1 MSKQAFS
8 SEAKSSKSKRLIRT
22 KRSRQQ
28 TKKKKNDKNNNN
40 QSDDDDEDVEE
51 FHKLYIVMIFETLS
65 TMSVM
70 FAQTTFWI
78 LNSACFQHSI
88 EKKSM
93 FIMYTIFIKSIL
105 INDFEESIY
114 VMKQR
119 IIRVICKIDN
129 KRTNIFFRRFLCLE
143 MFFEYNQFWSIKR
156 NSLFYVVQI
165 EFIHDRES
173 RHYNKK
179 TRQQRVFF

>member
-1 MSKQAFS
+1 MNSHKEIKKRDFVYIIKSILRKQILSQIDLINTSNLRLRKSVLFLFDCFRIIILTLCLCFFVCVQESDHHSNEVLHSLRTLLSRKKRMSKQAFS

-70 FAQTTFWI
+70 FAQTTF
-78 LNSACFQHSI
+78 
-88 EKKSM
+88 
-93 FIMYTIFIKSIL
+93 
-105 INDFEESIY
+105 
-114 VMKQR
+114 
-119 IIRVICKIDN
+119 
-129 KRTNIFFRRFLCLE
+129 
-143 MFFEYNQFWSIKR
+143 
-156 NSLFYVVQI
+156 
-165 EFIHDRES
+165 
-173 RHYNKK
+173 
-179 TRQQRVFF
+179 